1 MFNKTKS
8 IKIILKDFGEVTFY
22 FSLSLFLPILIS
34 LIYRENASNIYPFL
48 ITGLIGLAIGYSI
61 KKIFYTK
68 EESTLIHAFIAV
80 ILIWILLPLI
90 GAMPFTLN
98 PNLKLPL
105 LDSYFESVSALTT
118 TGLTMIQTQSLPNSL
133 VFWRAFEG
141 WIGGAGI
148 VVLALIGITRYLS
161 ASKLMKAEGR
171 EERLRPNIINSI
183 KVTWWVYSLL
193 TIIGI
198 MLLMINGLGLFDS
211 LNLSMS
217 AISTTGVENYFGQ
230 IEQLNSLG
238 VEFALSII
246 MILGA
251 IAFAVHYKFTKGDFK
266 AYLKDSQTKVM
277 LVIILIGTIALLP
290 KFLAI
295 YGSRGLSLDYFH
307 VVSAITAGG
316 FNAVSAT
323 KWNNFIKLGL
333 ASLMFIGGAA
343 GSTAGGI
350 KIIRFWILT
359 KSIWWKIK
367 EKTLPENAYFARKI
381 DGKEVNDEEISST
394 YFFIILYA
402 IFILIGTGVI
412 LFANNNYTL
421 SNVLFEVIS
430 AQGNAGITSNLTSP
444 SMNAITKLTLIG
456 NMIVGRIE
464 IIPLLFG
471 IGFIIHWK
479 KGGL

>member
-1 MFNKTKS
+1 MFNKNES
-8 IKIILKDFGEVTFY
+8 IRIILKDFGEVCFY
-22 FSLSLFLPILIS
+22 FSLSLFLPPLVSVIYEES
-34 LIYRENASNIYPFL
+34 LTNVYPFL
-48 ITGLIGLAIGYSI
+48 IAGMIGVAVGYSL
-61 KKIFYTK
+61 KKIFDTK
-68 EESTLIHAFIAV
+68 KESKLIHAFLTV
-80 ILIWILLPLI
+80 ILIWIFLPLI
-90 GAMPFTLN
+90 GAMPFSLN
-98 PNLKLPL
+98 PQLHLPW

-118 TGLTMIQTQSLPNSL
+118 TGLTMIQTQALPHSLI
-133 VFWRAFEG
+133 FWRAFEG

-148 VVLALIGITRYLS
+148 VVLALIGITGYLK

-183 KVTWWVYSLL
+183 RVTWWVYSII

-198 MLLMINGLGLFDS
+198 MLLMINGLSLFDS

-230 IEQLNSLG
+230 IEQLNSIG
-238 VEFALSII
+238 VEIALSII

-251 IAFAVHYKFTKGDFK
+251 IAFAVHYKFIKGDLK

-277 LVIILIGTIALLP
+277 LVIVLIGTIILLP

-350 KIIRFWILT
+350 KIIRFWILM

-367 EKTLPENAYFARKI
+367 EKTLPENAYFAKKI
-381 DGKEVNDEEISST
+381 DGKEVSDEEISST
-394 YFFIILYA
+394 YFFIILYI
-402 IFILIGTGVI
+402 IFILLGTGII
-412 LFANNNYTL
+412 LFTNNNYSL

-444 SMNAITKLTLIG
+444 NMNAITKLTLIG

-471 IGFIIHWK
+471 VGFIIHWK